1 MSKDNNGK
9 KPYVDREALKFSKD
23 QKNKALKQNQIIRK
37 NENQDTRF

>member
-1 MSKDNNGK
+1 MQKDNNK

-37 NENQDTRF
+37 DESNNTRV